1 MENIHLTATLPE
13 EVAGQRL
20 DQALAHAFPQHS
32 RSRLQQWIKKG
43 YVQVDNAPCT
53 TRQKVNGGEQV
64 DIQAQL
70 APEQNWTSEPIPLN
84 IVAEDE
90 ALIVINK
97 PVGLVSHPAAGN
109 LSGTLVNALL
119 HHDPQL
125 ACLPR
130 GGLIHRLDKNTSG
143 LLVIARTPEAHTYL
157 VDQMQKRHI
166 TRCYEAVVNGVMTGG
181 GSVDA
186 PIDRHPIHRTRMAV
200 RDSGKHAV
208 SHYRVIS
215 RFRAH
220 THIQVQLET
229 GRTHQ
234 IRVHMAHI
242 RYPLV
247 GDSAYGARVH
257 LPKQCDENLKHC
269 LQHFP
274 RQALHAKAL
283 SLVHPLTGETC
294 LWECDVPEDMAQL
307 IDALA
312 RDKERKNL

>member
-1 MENIHLTATLPE
+1 MENIHLSTILPL
-13 EVAGQRL
+13 EVSGQRL
-20 DQALAHAFPQHS
+20 DQALAHALPEHS

-43 YVQVDNAPCT
+43 YVRINNVPCT
-53 TRQKVNGGEQV
+53 TRQKVTGGEQV

-70 APEQNWTSEPIPLN
+70 TPKQHWGSEPIPLS

-119 HHDPQL
+119 HHEPRL

-130 GGLIHRLDKNTSG
+130 AGLIHRLDKNTSG

-157 VDQMQKRHI
+157 VDQMQKRLI

-181 GSVDA
+181 GSINA

-200 RDSGKHAV
+200 RDTGKQAIT
-208 SHYRVIS
+208 HYRVIS

-247 GDSAYGARVH
+247 GDGTYGGRVH
-257 LPKQCDENLKHC
+257 LPKHCEESLKHC

-283 SLVHPLTGETC
+283 SLVHPLTGNSC
-294 LWECDVPEDMAQL
+294 LWECEVPKDMAQL
-307 IDALA
+307 IDALKK
-312 RDKERKNL
+312 DSL

>member
-1 MENIHLTATLPE
+1 MENIHLTATLAQAT
-13 EVAGQRL
+13 VGQRL
-20 DQALAHAFPQHS
+20 DQALAHTFPQHS
-32 RSRLQQWIKKG
+32 RSRLQQWIKEG
-43 YVQVDNAPCT
+43 FVHVDSAPCT
-53 TRQKVNGGEQV
+53 PRQKVNGGEE
-64 DIQAQL
+64 ITIRAQL
-70 APEQNWTSEPIPLN
+70 TPEKNWSGEPIPLS

-90 ALIVINK
+90 ALMVINK

-109 LSGTLVNALL
+109 LTGTLVNALL

-125 ACLPR
+125 ARLPR
-130 GGLIHRLDKNTSG
+130 AGLIHRLDKNTSG

-157 VDQMQKRHI
+157 VDQMQKRQI

-181 GSVDA
+181 GSVEA

-200 RDSGKHAV
+200 RDSGKQAV
-208 SHYRVIS
+208 SHYRVIT

-247 GDSAYGARVH
+247 GDSAYGGRVY
-257 LPKQCDENLKHC
+257 LPKRCEESLKIR
-269 LQHFP
+269 LQSFS

-294 LWECDVPEDMAQL
+294 LWECQLPADMAAL
-307 IDALA
+307 IDALLE
-312 RDKERKNL
+312 DKTNCSQ